1 LSELLG
7 LCAAGSELL
16 PGQHKVALI
25 AEMIHTASLMHD
37 DVIDS
42 SDTRRGHAT
51 VQHAW
56 GQRKVIA
63 LLIVTLKQ

>member
-1 LSELLG
+1 M
-7 LCAAGSELL
+7 LCSGSGLL

-51 VQHAW
+51 VQRAW
-56 GQRKVIA
+56 GQRKVIVLVSCNWKTIRDA
-63 LLIVTLKQ
+63 GL